1 MKPILILRVIIIGII
16 AWMVIG
22 GTIVDILSIFGDLS
36 VTKQEELVC
45 KEYEQL
51 DFSPYANISTF
62 TINKRFLSRSIR
74 SSYKYAIDFEK
85 MEMYCIEE
93 LKKNDW
99 TLYKTRNEAN
109 NKKTIIFLKE
119 NAYCLLEISKDNIFS
134 VSIYYKG
141 LNKRIN
147 EVY

>member
-1 MKPILILRVIIIGII
+1 MGYPDF
-16 AWMVIG
+16 AG
-22 GTIVDILSIFGDLS
+22 GATA
-36 VTKQEELVC
+36 T
-45 KEYEQL
+45 
-51 DFSPYANISTF
+51 
-62 TINKRFLSRSIR
+62 
-74 SSYKYAIDFEK
+74 IDFEK

-93 LKKNDW
+93 LKRNNW

-109 NKKTIIFLKE
+109 NKKTIIFFKE

-134 VSIYYKG
+134 VNIYYKG